1 MVLVE
6 ILEKCLLLKID
17 KGERLVQLTKQA
29 QNGLNQFC
37 KAILIQVLF
46 MSIDLIFF
54 NVKDKCCE
62 NIWILECEKNNSSP
76 ESILTNCEALTRALK
91 LAKNGNAID
100 VDNKEMSQWVEI
112 KSERDFQFLSFSRVV
127 LHMRSKIV

>member
-1 MVLVE
+1 MILVE

-46 MSIDLIFF
+46 MSIDLIF
-54 NVKDKCCE
+54 
-62 NIWILECEKNNSSP
+62 L
-76 ESILTNCEALTRALK
+76 
-91 LAKNGNAID
+91 
-100 VDNKEMSQWVEI
+100 M
-112 KSERDFQFLSFSRVV
+112 
-127 LHMRSKIV
+127 